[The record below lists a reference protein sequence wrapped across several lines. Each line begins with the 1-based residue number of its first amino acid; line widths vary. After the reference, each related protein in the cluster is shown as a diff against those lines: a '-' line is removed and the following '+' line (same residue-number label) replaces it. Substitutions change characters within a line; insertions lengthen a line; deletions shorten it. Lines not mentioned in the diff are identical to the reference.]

1 MDGEGFL
8 VGGLILI
15 LVGEAVWIRCLTLK
29 YYALQDMVGRA
40 SAQVAQHKI
49 MVSDLKQLI
58 EDDEDLDRCLR
69 DEINGKAWARAR
81 EVEYEQ
87 NKARWDEDAGPDHIP
102 WVPKENPK

>member
-1 MDGEGFL
+1 MNNVAWL
-8 VGGLILI
+8 VSIALLAF
-15 LVGEAVWIRCLTLK
+15 GEAVWIRCLTLK

-69 DEINGKAWARAR
+69 EEINGKAWTRAR

-87 NKARWDEDAGPDHIP
+87 NKARYDDEHPESP